1 MVNLQKQMEA
11 SHRVGMVKKG
21 LAIKAKAGKLLSVA
35 MPVLKLTR
43 PLTISPGDMP
53 RSYTC
58 RLQPFINFSYPR
70 NCTDP
75 G

>member
-43 PLTISPGDMP
+43 H
-53 RSYTC
+53 
-58 RLQPFINFSYPR
+58 
-70 NCTDP
+70 
-75 G
+75 